1 MKKWEIFEKDA
12 TKYLEEQKLN
22 DSFLFSNLGS
32 NNSTAP
38 DIKAFKHTFN
48 IEVKLSPAQ
57 AGQIVVTNNNN
68 AFAFSK
74 NSVNQEID
82 ETTVIIKHLNKYYN
96 KYSIENPIPITGINE
111 TLYSFIKSQYIIK
124 GNTWIISADN
134 EKISDA
140 KLKCLV
146 PINEI
151 QDNFNVSA
159 TLRRKKSGSSSMPKS
174 QLESAKK
181 IILSACQTSK
191 FTVENGKNIVSS
203 YTGKDRLNHNVY
215 LSKKDDCKYE
225 IKKLSSTNNLNVV
238 FELVLKK
245 GCKFKS
251 IEFRKYLDNL

>member
-1 MKKWEIFEKDA
+1 MERWEIFEKDA

-82 ETTVIIKHLNKYYN
+82 ETKKIIQHLNKNYEH
-96 KYSIENPIPITGINE
+96 YSIEKPISITGIDDV
-111 TLYSFIKSQYIIK
+111 LYSFIISQYTIK
-124 GNTWIISADN
+124 GNSWIMSADN

-146 PINEI
+146 PIDEMP
-151 QDNFNVSA
+151 DNFDVSA
-159 TLRRKKSGSSSMPKS
+159 TLRRKPSGSGSMPKS
-174 QLESAKK
+174 KLKSAKK
-181 IILSACQTSK
+181 IILSACQASK
-191 FTVENGKNIVSS
+191 FTVEDGKNFVSS
-203 YTGKDRLNHNVY
+203 YTGEIRLDNNVY
-215 LSKKDDCKYE
+215 LSKKDDYKYE

-238 FELVLKK
+238 FALVLKT